1 MKSRM
6 FFNTPDIGVLFIHD
20 FIETVMSTFEY
31 KRVKSNI
38 GLFIQLVELT
48 RVLRQ
53 DLARRL
59 FCLVLREHPRIN

>member
-6 FFNTPDIGVLFIHD
+6 FFNTSDIGILFIHD
-20 FIETVMSTFEY
+20 FIEIIMSTFEY
-31 KRVKSNI
+31 MQGKSNI
-38 GLFIQLVELT
+38 WLFIHLVELT

-59 FCLVLREHPRIN
+59 FCLVLREHPCIN

>member
-6 FFNTPDIGVLFIHD
+6 FFNTSDIGVLFIHD
-20 FIETVMSTFEY
+20 FIETIMSTFEY

>member
-6 FFNTPDIGVLFIHD
+6 FFNTSDIGVLFIHD

>member
-6 FFNTPDIGVLFIHD
+6 FFNTSDIGILFIHD
-20 FIETVMSTFEY
+20 FIEIIMSTFEY
-31 KRVKSNI
+31 MRVKSNI
-38 GLFIQLVELT
+38 WLFIHLVELT

-59 FCLVLREHPRIN
+59 FCLVLREHPCIN